1 MLFLKSTYGTKEEE
15 KEAEFTNLKS
25 QSLVNKTI
33 DSIVFEAPRAEAMLG
48 SGLKALLDLN

>member
-1 MLFLKSTYGTKEEE
+1 MLFLKSTFGKKEEE

-48 SGLKALLDLN
+48 SDLKALLDLN